1 MTKLEMRE
9 YFVDLEDALERSLKK
24 WKKESKIEN
33 GSVVQLEWQFEL
45 SHIIIDVFWR
55 DKEEKVVVYCMNP
68 HLPLRDR
75 AWRGLTKTTIRNVL
89 DAVGNFAQIV
99 MSLPHL

>member
-9 YFVDLEDALERSLKK
+9 YFVELEDALERSLKK

-33 GSVVQLEWQFEL
+33 GKVTQIEWQFEL
-45 SHIIIDVFWR
+45 SHIIIDVFWH
-55 DKEEKVVVYCMNP
+55 DGEEKVVVYCLNP
-68 HLPLRDR
+68 HVLLRNR
-75 AWRGLTKTTIRNVL
+75 TFRGLSKATTRNVL

-99 MSLPHL
+99 MTNHRE